1 MGLKETVKRLEAAT
15 CANETCWLC
24 EVTHVMGTAFDH
36 ALKRHGID
44 CAALPRDLEEFACG
58 ECGRR
63 YLENVYG
70 RDADTRRELREL
82 SEDFNPCLV
91 ARTAIPDELSRRLKD
106 LMDKDARHAL
116 VLYGAAYTEANEAAD
131 EAARQWFNEHEAES
145 VAALSRAPLV
155 QRRGLAA

>member
-1 MGLKETVKRLEAAT
+1 
-15 CANETCWLC
+15 
-24 EVTHVMGTAFDH
+24 MGTAFDH

-82 SEDFNPCLV
+82 SEDYNRCLV
-91 ARTAIPDELSRRLKD
+91 ARTAIPDELSQRLKELED
-106 LMDKDARHAL
+106 RLSKCFLAL
-116 VLYGAAYTEANEAAD
+116 HGAAYTEALEAAD
-131 EAARQWFNEHEAES
+131 EAADEAMHQWFNEHEAES
-145 VAALSRAPLV
+145 GAALNRAPLV